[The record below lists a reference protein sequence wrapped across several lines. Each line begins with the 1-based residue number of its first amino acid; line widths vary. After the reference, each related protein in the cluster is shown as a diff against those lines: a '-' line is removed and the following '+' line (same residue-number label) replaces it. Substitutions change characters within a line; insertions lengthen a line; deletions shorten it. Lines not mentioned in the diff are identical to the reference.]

1 MTLLQKI
8 TLLLVRLG
16 LGWLFFYSGLTKLM
30 DPNWTASGY
39 LNDAK
44 VFPNFFQLFNQP
56 ESLVY
61 LDFVCQWL
69 LIVLGVLLIIG
80 LFSSASCLVGAVILF
95 FYYLMTLSFTVVD
108 EKVIAM
114 LVLLALSTLKIGN
127 IWGVDYL
134 ILKYIKK

>member
-1 MTLLQKI
+1 
-8 TLLLVRLG
+8 
-16 LGWLFFYSGLTKLM
+16 M